1 MAMQNTLGLPELLEN
16 IISHLPERDI
26 LCNAQRA
33 SRHWK
38 TIIDS
43 SPTIQKK
50 IWLQPVRQPAISPLA
65 FSEDDGNMMA
75 ESPIYP
81 RTTLINPLLIGQ
93 DSESYNWL
101 ELSPELT
108 IRMKPMGIYGKPTGC
123 SCPNLRMPTPKVY
136 EQIKSGQKSGIA
148 CVPSWRNMYLSQPP
162 VTTVMLTIAYFYQA
176 PVDGEYLFQVM
187 IREKRGVTLGL
198 VYDTLA
204 ATMPAYDESLED
216 PEASG
221 AVTAH
226 VGWLEWNEDEDDDE
240 TKDSEDGS
248 SEEDSEDDSGG
259 YDSSGDADSV
269 AYDSEGNLLEDSSS
283 LMGESS
289 SEAYAYAEHE
299 SELGSDTGYDAAGN
313 EELVETEVAEA

>member
-26 LCNAQRA
+26 LLNAQRA

-50 IWLQPVRQPAISPLA
+50 IWLQPVEQPAISPVA
-65 FSEDDGNMMA
+65 FGED
-75 ESPIYP
+75 ESNIMGEGPIYP

-93 DSESYNWL
+93 DTESYNWL
-101 ELSPELT
+101 ELSPDLT
-108 IRMKPMGIYGKPTGC
+108 VRMKSMGVHGKLTGC
-123 SCPNLRMPTPKVY
+123 SCPNLRMPTPKIY
-136 EQIKSGQKSGIA
+136 EQIKADQKATIP
-148 CVPSWRNMYLSQPP
+148 CVPSWRNMYLRQPP

-198 VYDTLA
+198 VYDTFA
-204 ATMPAYDESLED
+204 VTMPAYDESLED

-226 VGWLEWNEDEDDDE
+226 VGWFEMDDDDDDDE
-240 TKDSEDGS
+240 TKDSEDWA
-248 SEEDSEDDSGG
+248 SEEDSKDDSGG
-259 YDSSGDADSV
+259 YDSIGDGDSV
-269 AYDSEGNLLEDSSS
+269 AYDSEGNVLEDSSS
-283 LMGESS
+283 LMDESS

-299 SELGSDTGYDAAGN
+299 SELGSDTGYDVAGN
-313 EELVETEVAEA
+313 EELVESIVAEA